1 MSLLSQSYLV
11 AVTYKFVGFTL
22 DAREKNGNKSI

>member
-11 AVTYKFVGFTL
+11 AVTYKFVGSTQ
-22 DAREKNGNKSI
+22 DAGEKSGNKSI